1 MKKLTPIHREEEQG
15 AKHDTL
21 HVKKFKGMNG
31 RDGKCSR
38 LFVSVMK
45 FVEIFV
51 EPGSVIDSV
60 MPVGHIILEF
70 RRIMSLK

>member
-1 MKKLTPIHREEEQG
+1 MN
-15 AKHDTL
+15 
-21 HVKKFKGMNG
+21 KFKGMDG
-31 RDGKCSR
+31 RDRKRGG
-38 LFVSVMK
+38 LLVSVMK